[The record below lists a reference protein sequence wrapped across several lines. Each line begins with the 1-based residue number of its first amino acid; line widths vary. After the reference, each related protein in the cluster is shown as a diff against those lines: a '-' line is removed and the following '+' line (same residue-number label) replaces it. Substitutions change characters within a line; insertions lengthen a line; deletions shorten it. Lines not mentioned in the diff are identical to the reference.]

1 MIMMITNVT
10 YDNLI
15 DRRFAELMCFAL
27 TDVVKAEK
35 FDQAWIDS
43 LDHISARGACGLGG
57 RLIRSKIF

>member
-35 FDQAWIDS
+35 FDQAWTDY
-43 LDHISARGACGLGG
+43 LDHISVREACGLGG
-57 RLIRSKIF
+57 RLIRSQIF